1 MTYMVRGAAV
11 SLGVFF
17 LTYCALS
24 GSVALGWNAIRARA
38 TSLRASQLF
47 ALRMLPFTAALGIVC
62 LLTIPSFV
70 LLEPD
75 VHAETLGLWGAT
87 AALGGFA
94 VILFG
99 IANTIPAW
107 LRTARLVD
115 GCARSSPRLKIDS
128 STEAIEVGSEAP
140 GLLVASVF
148 RPKILI
154 SRKTEELLDAGE
166 FQAAIRHELSHVQ
179 HHDNLKKLLLRFC
192 AFPLMG
198 PLDRHWIHA
207 AEIEADDAAA
217 SDAQTAVDLASA
229 LVKMAREMSL
239 VPTAYIVVAL
249 VSNQGDML
257 ANRVERLL
265 NWQPR
270 VSTGTAKLSPMFIA
284 AIMVL
289 VALGFHYGWVL
300 TRTHELTE
308 LLVQSRFLGRV

>member
-11 SLGVFF
+11 SLGIFF

-24 GSVALGWNAIRARA
+24 GSVALGWNAIRTRA
-38 TSLRASQLF
+38 ASLRASQLF
-47 ALRMLPFTAALGIVC
+47 ALRMLPFAAALGIVF
-62 LLTIPSFV
+62 LLAIPSFIY
-70 LLEPD
+70 LEPD
-75 VHAETLGLWGAT
+75 VDTETLGLWGAT

-99 IANTIPAW
+99 IVNTIPAW
-107 LRTARLVD
+107 LRTSRFVA
-115 GCARSSPRLKIDS
+115 GCARDSSRLNIDS

-140 GLLVASVF
+140 GLLVAGVF

-154 SRKTEELLDAGE
+154 SKKAGELLDAGE
-166 FQAAIRHELSHVQ
+166 FKAAIRHELFHVQ

-192 AFPLMG
+192 AFPFMG
-198 PLDRHWIHA
+198 PLDRHWTHV

-229 LVKMAREMSL
+229 LIKMAREMSR
-239 VPTAYIVVAL
+239 VPTTIILMAL
-249 VSNQGDML
+249 LSNQADIL

-270 VSTGTAKLSPMFIA
+270 VSTGTAKVWPMF
-284 AIMVL
+284 MVAVMAL
-289 VALGFHYGWVL
+289 VALGFHYGWIL

-308 LLVQSRFLGRV
+308 LLVR

>member
-11 SLGVFF
+11 SLAIFF
-17 LTYCALS
+17 LAYCALS
-24 GSVALGWNAIRARA
+24 GSVALGWNAIRIRA
-38 TSLRASQLF
+38 ASLRASQLF
-47 ALRMLPFTAALGIVC
+47 ALRMLPFAGALGIVC
-62 LLTIPSFV
+62 LLTIPSFI

-75 VHAETLGLWGAT
+75 VHTETLGLWGAT
-87 AALGGFA
+87 AALGGLA

-107 LRTARLVD
+107 LRTSRLVAA
-115 GCARSSPRLKIDS
+115 CARSCPRLKLGP
-128 STEAIEVGSEAP
+128 STEAIEVGSEVP

-166 FQAAIRHELSHVQ
+166 FQAAIRHELHHVQ
-179 HHDNLKKLLLRFC
+179 HRDNLKKLLLRFC

-198 PLDRHWIHA
+198 PLDRQWMHA

-217 SDAQTAVDLASA
+217 SDAQTAVCLASA
-229 LVKMAREMSL
+229 LVKMAREMSR
-239 VPTAYIVVAL
+239 VTTAYIVVAL
-249 VSNQGDML
+249 VSNQGDIL

-270 VSTGTAKLSPMFIA
+270 ANTGTAKSWPMFLA
-284 AIMVL
+284 AIVAL
-289 VALGFHYGWVL
+289 VAVGAHYGWVL
-300 TRTHELTE
+300 TRAHELTE
-308 LLVQSRFLGRV
+308 LLVQSRFFGRV

>member
-1 MTYMVRGAAV
+1 MTYVVRGAAV
-11 SLGVFF
+11 SLGIFF

-24 GSVALGWNAIRARA
+24 GSVALGWNTIRTRA

-47 ALRMLPFTAALGIVC
+47 ALRMLPFAATLGIVF
-62 LLTIPSFV
+62 LLTIPSFIY
-70 LLEPD
+70 LEPD
-75 VHAETLGLWGAT
+75 VDTETLGLWGAA

-107 LRTARLVD
+107 LRTSRFVA

-140 GLLVASVF
+140 GLLVAGVF

-154 SRKTEELLDAGE
+154 SKKAGELLDAGE
-166 FQAAIRHELSHVQ
+166 FQAAIRHELFHVQ
-179 HHDNLKKLLLRFC
+179 HHDNFRKLLLRFC
-192 AFPLMG
+192 AFPFMG

-217 SDAQTAVDLASA
+217 SDAQTALDLASA
-229 LVKMAREMSL
+229 LIKMAREMSR
-239 VPTAYIVVAL
+239 VPTTNVLVAL
-249 VSNQGDML
+249 VSNQGDIL

-270 VSTGTAKLSPMFIA
+270 LSTGTAKLWPMFIA
-284 AIMVL
+284 AIMAL

-308 LLVQSRFLGRV
+308 LLVR